1 MKKQSFTLLELCLIV
16 GIVLFAAILFVPGL
30 SAASRQSDEE
40 LCRSNLRDIV
50 MAFQHYAT
58 DYAGYYPGFF
68 KTSGKNRTW
77 SRILVTD
84 TNYLLGPAVLSCPA
98 NPSPDGAARR
108 KTASAIWDFCC
119 YGLYAGD
126 ISADNWDYGK
136 RVRGTLG
143 NFARG
148 AVFSES
154 YTLKPELMKQP
165 AQTVFLADSAKFT
178 GSHSPN
184 SYFAPRAFYQESA
197 VNTLHE
203 NRANSVTA
211 DGAIT
216 ARSAA
221 ELADTALQFSAFVNG
236 NFEKEE
242 LAR

>member
-148 AVFSES
+148 AVFTTCTDGFSRRQCEI
-154 YTLKPELMKQP
+154 YRQP
-165 AQTVFLADSAKFT
+165 F
-178 GSHSPN
+178 
-184 SYFAPRAFYQESA
+184 
-197 VNTLHE
+197 
-203 NRANSVTA
+203 
-211 DGAIT
+211 
-216 ARSAA
+216 A
-221 ELADTALQFSAFVNG
+221 ELLLCSARVLPG
-236 NFEKEE
+236 ERGQH
-242 LAR
+242 AA